1 MKRRLSRIIAIMLVL
16 IIAVCNQSYSAWASD
31 EDNNI
36 QEEIETV
43 SEANEAEQ
51 SEIATDSDAKIEMIN
66 DVVTEEN
73 IEAET
78 EKFYPAF
85 VRSESVDGIRVTV
98 TASEGV
104 FPEGGGNP

>member
-16 IIAVCNQSYSAWASD
+16 IIAVCNQSYSSWASD

-36 QEEIETV
+36 SEEIEMV
-43 SEANEAEQ
+43 SEENEAEQ
-51 SEIATDSDAKIEMIN
+51 SEIATDSD
-66 DVVTEEN
+66 TEPE
-73 IEAET
+73 II
-78 EKFYPAF
+78 FPAF